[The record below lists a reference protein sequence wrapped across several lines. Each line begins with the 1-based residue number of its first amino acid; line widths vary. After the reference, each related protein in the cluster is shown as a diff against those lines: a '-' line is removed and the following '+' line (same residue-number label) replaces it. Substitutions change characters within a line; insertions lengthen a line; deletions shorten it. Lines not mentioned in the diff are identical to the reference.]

1 MFNLTYEF
9 KLKPT
14 QKQIEIFEEWL
25 ETHRRVYNHALAE
38 RKDWYKS
45 RSCQVQHCSLRC
57 EYIIRADEPRP
68 TFASQCKSLT
78 AARKENEYL
87 KRVNA
92 QSLQQTLRRLEKAF
106 VSMWEQ
112 NHGFP
117 RFKKRDRMRSFS
129 FPQLGQNPLSNGY
142 VKLPVIGAVK
152 VRQSRDI
159 PVGEACPKGI
169 GGVIKQARVVK
180 RVSGWYVMLTV
191 QWDVSVPSPL
201 PSGYTCGTPRANAV
215 AYGGKTPD
223 ASTGGTPTPVA
234 CGGKPSCS
242 AGSATYWLP
251 SCSAVSPHGEAVG
264 IDVGLT
270 SFVATS
276 NGLLVK
282 RPRFFVDAERKL
294 KLLQQRVSKKH
305 IGSNNWHK
313 AQKKVASLHEYVASC
328 RKDWHRKLSHQ
339 ICNDAGMVFVEDLN
353 LVGLSRSM
361 LGKHC
366 LDAGFGQ
373 FFNILEQTCFKRGV
387 YFQKVDSRKTSQIC
401 PNCGVETGKKELSE
415 RTHICSNCG
424 YTTDRDVAAAQV
436 VAIRGLAAVGHT
448 VKMLAEGKFIG
459 IPVTQESPTF

>member
-14 QKQIEIFEEWL
+14 QNQILIFEEWL

-45 RSCQVQHCSLRC
+45 RSCSLNACSVRY
-57 EYIIRADEPRP
+57 EYIISADAPRP
-68 TFASQCKSLT
+68 TFVSQCKSLT
-78 AARKENEYL
+78 AARKDNEYL
-87 KRVNA
+87 QRVNA

-117 RFKKRDRMRSFS
+117 RFKKQGRMRSLL
-129 FPQLGQNPLSNGY
+129 FPQLGVNPLSNGH
-142 VKLPVIGAVK
+142 VKLPVLGAVK
-152 VRQSRDI
+152 VRQSRPI
-159 PVGEACPKGI
+159 PE

-191 QWDVSVPSPL
+191 QWDVNPPQ
-201 PSGYTCGTPRANAV
+201 PM
-215 AYGGKTPD
+215 
-223 ASTGGTPTPVA
+223 
-234 CGGKPSCS
+234 
-242 AGSATYWLP
+242 
-251 SCSAVSPHGEAVG
+251 PHGEAIG

-276 NGLLVK
+276 GGLLVK
-282 RPRFFVDAERKL
+282 RPRFFVDAERQL
-294 KLLQQRVSKKH
+294 KLLQQRVSRKR
-305 IGSNNWHK
+305 IGSNNWKK
-313 AQKKVASLHEYVASC
+313 AQRKVAKLHEYVANC

-339 ICNDAGMVFVEDLN
+339 ICNNAGMVFVENLN
-353 LVGLSRSM
+353 LVGLSRGM

-387 YFQKVDSRKTSQIC
+387 YFQKVDALHTSQIC
-401 PNCGVETGKKELSE
+401 PNCGVETGKKELKE
-415 RTHICSNCG
+415 RTHVCSNCG

-436 VAIRGLAAVGHT
+436 VLIRGLAAVGYT

-459 IPVTQESPTF
+459 IPVKQESPT

>member
-14 QKQIEIFEEWL
+14 QSQIVMFEEWL

-45 RSCQVQHCSLRC
+45 RSCQVNACSLHSC
-57 EYIIRADEPRP
+57 YIIPADAPRP

-117 RFKKRDRMRSFS
+117 RFKKPGRMRSFS
-129 FPQLGQNPLSNGY
+129 FPQLGVNPLTNGF
-142 VKLPVIGAVK
+142 VKLPVIGAVSM
-152 VRQSRDI
+152 RQSRSI
-159 PVGEACPKGI
+159 PD

-191 QWDVSVPSPL
+191 QWDVNPPQ
-201 PSGYTCGTPRANAV
+201 PI
-215 AYGGKTPD
+215 
-223 ASTGGTPTPVA
+223 
-234 CGGKPSCS
+234 
-242 AGSATYWLP
+242 
-251 SCSAVSPHGEAVG
+251 PHGEAVG
-264 IDVGLT
+264 IDVGLS

-294 KLLQQRVSKKH
+294 KLLQQRVSKKR
-305 IGSNNWHK
+305 IGSNNWKK
-313 AQKKVASLHEYVASC
+313 AQRKVASLHEYVANC
-328 RKDWHRKLSHQ
+328 RKDWHRKLSHK
-339 ICNDAGMVFVEDLN
+339 ICDNAGMVFVEELN
-353 LVGLSRSM
+353 LIGLSRGM

-373 FFNILEQTCFKRGV
+373 FFNILEQTCFKRDV

-401 PNCGVETGKKELSE
+401 PSCGVQTGKKELSE

-436 VAIRGLAAVGHT
+436 VLIRGLAAVGHT

-459 IPVTQESPTF
+459 IPVTQESSPL